1 MTLIITSLRVDHRIT
16 PEGNMWTQ
24 DVPFLMINACF
35 KIENDK
41 HLFERTKAEC
51 EEYRQALSIE
61 SPDHYEKWLKDWD
74 LNFESGYD
82 YGRAWIH
89 QDSPFAY
96 IEKFNTFHFREW
108 IADSTI
114 TRAIIA
120 ELEHYKEHG
129 KLPSI
134 YRHDESYVVISLL
147 HMLDRL
153 WD

>member
-1 MTLIITSLRVDHRIT
+1 MTLTITSLRTDYRVT
-16 PEGNMWTQ
+16 PQGNMWSQ
-24 DVPFLMINACF
+24 DVPFIAVNACF
-35 KIENDK
+35 KIEDDE
-41 HLFERTKAEC
+41 HLLERTKAEC
-51 EEYRQALSIE
+51 EDFRKVLSVE
-61 SPDHYEKWLKDWD
+61 SPEHFEKWREDWD
-74 LNFESGYD
+74 LDFEKGYK
-82 YGRAWIH
+82 YGRVWIH
-89 QDSPFAY
+89 QECPY
-96 IEKFNTFHFREW
+96 HYLEKFDTFHFRDYV
-108 IADSTI
+108 ADSTV